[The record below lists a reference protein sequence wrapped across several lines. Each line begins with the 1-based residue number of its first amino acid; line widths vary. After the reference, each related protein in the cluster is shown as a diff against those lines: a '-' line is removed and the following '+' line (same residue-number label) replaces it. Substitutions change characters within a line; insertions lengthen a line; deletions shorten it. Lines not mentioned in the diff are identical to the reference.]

1 MLLDRL
7 PLLHFDGEYPEGLW
21 HSDWQVEPQILLT
34 GFLLIAGYLALIG
47 PISERFPG
55 HEQRTVSSRQ
65 VWCFISGALI
75 MTLIM
80 GPPFHDWGDYYL
92 VSVHMLQHLVLML
105 VVAPLLL
112 KGIPAWFFNPI
123 TRRPR
128 LDRIGRFVTQPV
140 VSFVIGNAI
149 MVLWHLPALYDAAL
163 EEPALHAMQH
173 NAFVISAFFTWWP
186 IIAPNPNWHKA
197 SPIVA
202 SLLLFA
208 ETLPGGIVGAILT
221 FAEPGV
227 YSFYNTAPRLW
238 GISLADDQQLA
249 GLMMWAGVPVVYLS
263 VLSVIF
269 LRWASREEA
278 KERGAPPAT
287 RVASGPD
294 TASIS

>member
-1 MLLDRL
+1 MLLSIFS
-7 PLLHFDGEYPEGLW
+7 LLHFDGSYPEGLW
-21 HSDWQVEPQILLT
+21 HSNWQVEPQILLT
-34 GFLLIAGYLALIG
+34 GFLLIAGYLAIIG
-47 PISERFPG
+47 PINERFPG

-65 VWCFISGALI
+65 VWYFISGAVI
-75 MTLIM
+75 MTVVM

-123 TRRPR
+123 TRRPL
-128 LDRIGRFVTQPV
+128 LDRFGRFLTHPA
-140 VSFVIGNAI
+140 VSFLIGNAI
-149 MVLWHLPALYDAAL
+149 MVAWHLPVLYNAAL
-163 EEPALHAMQH
+163 EEPAIHAVQH
-173 NAFVISAFFTWWP
+173 NAFLISAFFTWWP

-227 YSFYNTAPRLW
+227 YSFYDTAPRLW
-238 GISLADDQQLA
+238 GISLANDQQLA
-249 GLMMWAGVPVVYLS
+249 GLMMWAMVPLVYLS

-269 LRWASREEA
+269 LRWAGREEA
-278 KERGAPPAT
+278 KQRGT
-287 RVASGPD
+287 SVRSMASGADP
-294 TASIS
+294 ASLG